1 MTENLN
7 LALQLLLVGM
17 LSVFFILGIVVALGR
32 TLIYLVNKFSPEI
45 VKPQFAAKT
54 KSGFSKEK
62 LAVLTAVVEVVT
74 ENKGVIKSVKKIN

>member
-32 TLIYLVNKFSPEI
+32 VLIYLVNRYSPVIQKTEI
-45 VKPQFAAKT
+45 AGKPT
-54 KSGFSKEK
+54 SGFSKKK
-62 LAVLTAVVEVVT
+62 LAVLTAVVDVIT
-74 ENKGVIKSVKKIN
+74 ENKGVIKSINKLN

>member
-32 TLIYLVNKFSPEI
+32 ILIFLVNKFSPEI
-45 VKPQFAAKT
+45 AKPQIVSRSKT
-54 KSGFSKEK
+54 GFSKQK
-62 LAVLTAVVEVVT
+62 LAVLTAVVDVVT
-74 ENKGVIKSVKKIN
+74 ENKGVIKSVKKLN